1 MKGTKSLETVFRRW
15 FPVLAV
21 GAYLLAFAV
30 AFNSFELTLQAAFYN
45 LLLALPLF
53 GLCLMLLRRPQLAAP
68 VSGLLAFLLFYA
80 DRFVFSARLT
90 HIRLSDFALL
100 SQALRVADRYPLIWS
115 MELTRRLGILLAL
128 FAFLILI
135 YRYYRLK
142 YSKKAMFL
150 LGLGIFAA
158 SAVVVFSGLIPK
170 SGSEGFDFTTR
181 TEERG
186 LLYSWYCQASSA
198 SLAAPE
204 GYSSEA
210 AEELLAAWAPTEGAE
225 DVRVIVVMNESLADY
240 SLIGSPRF
248 RDPLPFL
255 HGLVERGEA
264 FEGKLAVSVFGG
276 GTANTEYEFLTGH
289 SMAFLPEG
297 STPYLQYVDG
307 KTVNLASELKS
318 LGYAATAIHPY
329 YSEEW
334 NRSQVYRF
342 FGFDRFV
349 SGADFGDSVKANGRS
364 ATATVPGNLITFGD
378 GPLYVRGL
386 ISDRT
391 DYERVLEEA
400 GESAFVFNVT
410 MQNHGGYEYDGA
422 DFASQEYVTV
432 EDRKEWEGAPTLT
445 GLLYSIQSSSTEEEV
460 RKVNQYLTCANLS
473 DQAFEY
479 LLEELGKSGRKTIV
493 LLFGDHQPG
502 LLISEHYVD
511 AEEGVNLDYT
521 VPYFLWA
528 NFDMEFD
535 APAYTSPNY
544 LSAVLKKNAG
554 LPLTSWDQFRLA
566 MLEKYPVVTANAI
579 LDAEGDPVP
588 KEALSDYE
596 MVQYMRMF
604 DAKR

>member
-1 MKGTKSLETVFRRW
+1 MKGTKGLETVFRRS
-15 FPVLAV
+15 FPVLAA
-21 GAYLLAFAV
+21 GSYLLAFAV
-30 AFNSFELTLQAAFYN
+30 AFDSFELTLQAALYN

-80 DRFVFSARLT
+80 DHYVFSARLT
-90 HIRLSDFALL
+90 HIRLSDLALL
-100 SQALRVADRYPLIWS
+100 SQALRVANRYPLTWS

-142 YSKKAMFL
+142 YSKKAMFF

-158 SAVVVFSGLIPK
+158 SALVVFSGLIPK
-170 SGSEGFDFTTR
+170 SPPEGFNFTAR
-181 TEERG
+181 AEERG

-210 AEELLAAWAPTEGAE
+210 AEELLAAWAPAEGTA

-255 HGLVERGEA
+255 HSLVERGEA
-264 FEGKLAVSVFGG
+264 FEGRLAVSVFGG

-307 KTVNLASELKS
+307 KEESLASELKS
-318 LGYAATAIHPY
+318 LGCAATAIHPY

-349 SGADFGDSVKANGRS
+349 SGVDFGDSLKANGKS
-364 ATATVPGNLITFGD
+364 VTATVPENLITFGD

-386 ISDRT
+386 ISDRSC
-391 DYERVLEEA
+391 YERILEEDA
-400 GESAFVFNVT
+400 DFTFAVT

-422 DFASQEYVTV
+422 DFTSREYVTGEV
-432 EDRKEWEGAPTLT
+432 RKDWEGTLALQ

-460 RKVNQYLTCANLS
+460 RKVNQYLTCADLS

-479 LLEELGKSGRKTIV
+479 LLEELGKSERKTVV

-511 AEEGVNLDYT
+511 TEEGVDPDYT

-544 LSAVLKKNAG
+544 LSAILKKNAG
-554 LPLTSWDQFRLA
+554 LPLTPWDQFRLD
-566 MLEKYPVVTANAI
+566 MMEKYPVVTANSI
-579 LDAEGDPVP
+579 LDSNGNPASRHD
-588 KEALSDYE
+588 LISYE
-596 MVQYMRMF
+596 YVQYMRTF
-604 DAKR
+604 K

>member
-1 MKGTKSLETVFRRW
+1 MKGTKGLETVFRRS
-15 FPVLAV
+15 FPALAA

-30 AFNSFELTLQAAFYN
+30 AFNSFELTLQAALYN

-135 YRYYRLK
+135 FRYYRLK

-204 GYSSEA
+204 GYNPEA
-210 AEELLAAWAPTEGAE
+210 AEELLAAWAPREGTA

-264 FEGKLAVSVFGG
+264 FEGRLAVSVFGG

-307 KTVNLASELKS
+307 KTVNLASELKG

-349 SGADFGDSVKANGRS
+349 SGADFGDSLKANGRS

-386 ISDRT
+386 ISDRSC
-391 DYERVLEEA
+391 YERILEEDA
-400 GESAFVFNVT
+400 DFTFAVT
-410 MQNHGGYEYDGA
+410 MQNHGGYDYSGE
-422 DFASQEYVTV
+422 DFTNEVYVTTA
-432 EDRKEWEGAPTLT
+432 EREEWNGERTLN
-445 GLLYSIQSSSTEEEV
+445 GMLYDISSGSVGEEV
-460 RKVNQYLTCANLS
+460 AKANQYLTLSNLS
-473 DQAFEY
+473 DLAFEY
-479 LLEELGKSGRKTIV
+479 LIRELEKSGERTVV

-502 LLISEHYVD
+502 VMISEHYVD
-511 AEEGVNLDYT
+511 AEGGVDLDYT

-528 NFDMEFD
+528 NYDMEFD

-544 LSAVLKKNAG
+544 LSAILKKNAG

-579 LDAEGDPVP
+579 LDAEGKPAP
-588 KEALSDYE
+588 KEDLSDYE
-596 MVQYMRMF
+596 IVQYMRMF
-604 DAKR
+604 DAKH